1 MGYENTK
8 RQIWLPLLL
17 SAAVVVGIFLGSALQ
32 QRKAPTTLFFP
43 NGNTGKIQS
52 VLKLIQNEYV
62 DTVSIGRLEDKALE
76 AIAKGLD
83 PHTLYIPAANLA
95 EVNEPLDGE
104 FSGIGVHFNVT
115 NDTVVVISTVPGGPS
130 VKVGVMPGDRIV
142 SVNGKKIAGVKM
154 AQDSIMKKLRGPN
167 GSKVKVGV
175 KRSEV
180 KDLIDFTITRDKIPL
195 YSIDASYMVNSSIGY
210 IKIARF
216 ARSTYEEFIEATNKL
231 HKEGMKSVILDLR
244 GNTGGFLDQA
254 VQIANEFLPTG
265 KLIVYTKGN
274 ARPRQNLYSD
284 GKATCKNDQ
293 VVILIDEFSASAS
306 EILAGALQDNDKGTI
321 IGRRSFGKGLVQE
334 QIPLPDN
341 SALRLTVARYYTPTG
356 RSIQKHYNFGSEEEY
371 QMEISK
377 RYMHGEF
384 EQVDSIKF
392 ADSLKFTTPGGK
404 VVYGGGGIMPDIFV
418 PLDTIGIN
426 HFFRVVSA
434 RNLIYRYA
442 FSITDSKRSTLMKF
456 KNVVDLENYLNSLNL
471 LKSFEVYANKNNVTA
486 RPGEL
491 KESGTII
498 ETQLKAYI
506 ARDILDNDGFYP
518 IISRIDNTLQKAII
532 ILTKGNT
539 GVSTSTAKGG
549 KKNAFAYM
557 LTKPNKLHVAENRT

>member
-17 SAAVVVGIFLGSALQ
+17 ALAVVVGIFIGSSLH
-32 QRKAPTTLFFP
+32 RSNTPTALFFP
-43 NGNTGKIQS
+43 NSGSDKIQS
-52 VLKLIQNEYV
+52 VLKLIQDEYV
-62 DTVSIGRLEDKALE
+62 DTVSVKRLEEKALE

-83 PHTLYIPAANLA
+83 PHTVYIPAEKLA

-115 NDTVVVISTVPGGPS
+115 SDTVVVISTVPGGPS

-142 SVNGKKIAGVKM
+142 TVNGKIIAGVKM
-154 AQDSIMKKLRGPN
+154 DQDSIVKRLRGPN
-167 GSKVKVGV
+167 GSKVKIGL

-180 KDLIDFTITRDKIPL
+180 KELIDVTITRDRIPL
-195 YSIDASYMVNSSIGY
+195 YSIDASYMVNDSIGY

-216 ARSTYEEFIEATNKL
+216 ARSTYQEFFEATNKL
-231 HKEGMKSVILDLR
+231 HKQGMKSVILDLR

-254 VQIANEFLPTG
+254 VQIANEFLPAG
-265 KLIVYTKGN
+265 RLIVYTQGN

-284 GKATCKNDQ
+284 GKATCKNDK

-334 QIPLPDN
+334 QIPLADN

-356 RSIQKHYNFGSEEEY
+356 RSIQKHYTFGSEEEY
-371 QMEISK
+371 AMEISN
-377 RYMHGEF
+377 RYAHGEF

-392 ADSLKFTTPGGK
+392 ADSLKYKTPGGK
-404 VVYGGGGIMPDIFV
+404 IVYGGGGIMPDIFI

-426 HFFRVVSA
+426 RYFRVVSA

-442 FSITDSKRSTLMKF
+442 FSVTDSRRNVLAKF
-456 KNVVDLENYLNSLNL
+456 KNVVELENYLNTINV
-471 LKSFEVYANKNNVTA
+471 LKGFETYARNNKVVA
-486 RPGEL
+486 KPGEL
-491 KESGTII
+491 KVCGKII

-518 IISRIDNTLQKAII
+518 IISRIDNTLQKAIS
-532 ILTKGNT
+532 ILKGDT
-539 GVSTSTAKGG
+539 GISQSKSKGG
-549 KKNAFAYM
+549 KKNIFALL
-557 LTKPNKLHVAENRT
+557 LTKPRAMQLARNKA

>member
-17 SAAVVVGIFLGSALQ
+17 AAAVVVGIFLGSAI
-32 QRKAPTTLFFP
+32 QRSKAPTTLFFP
-43 NGNTGKIQS
+43 GGNSGKIQS
-52 VLKLIQNEYV
+52 VLKLIQDEYV
-62 DTVSIGRLEDKALE
+62 DTVNIDRLEEKALE

-83 PHTLYIPAANLA
+83 PHTVYIPASNLA

-142 SVNGKKIAGVKM
+142 TVNGKKIAGVKM
-154 AQDSIMKKLRGPN
+154 DQDSIMKKLRGPN

-195 YSIDASYMVNSSIGY
+195 YSIDASYMVDNTIGY

-216 ARSTYEEFIEATNKL
+216 ARTTYEEFIDATNKL
-231 HKEGMKSVILDLR
+231 HKQGMKSIILDLR

-254 VQIANEFLPTG
+254 VQIANEFLPAG

-293 VVILIDEFSASAS
+293 VIILIDEFSASAS

-321 IGRRSFGKGLVQE
+321 VGRRSFGKGLVQE

-356 RSIQKHYNFGSEEEY
+356 RSIQKHYNFDSEEDY

-404 VVYGGGGIMPDIFV
+404 VVYGGGGIMPDIFI
-418 PLDTIGIN
+418 PLDTNGIN
-426 HFFRVVSA
+426 HYFRSVSA

-442 FSITDSKRSTLMKF
+442 FSITDSKRSMLTKF
-456 KNVVDLENYLNSLNL
+456 KKVADLETYLNSLNL
-471 LKSFEVYANKNNVTA
+471 LKSFEVYAKKNNVVA
-486 RPGEL
+486 KPGEL

-518 IISRIDNTLQKAII
+518 IISRIDNTLQKAIE
-532 ILTKGNT
+532 ILTKGSAT
-539 GVSTSTAKGG
+539 IDKPKAKWG
-549 KKNAFAYM
+549 KKNTIAYL
-557 LTKPNKLHVAENRT
+557 LTRPSKLQVADSRT

>member
-17 SAAVVVGIFLGSALQ
+17 AAAVVVGIFLGSALQ
-32 QRKAPTTLFFP
+32 RSKAPTTLFFP
-43 NGNTGKIQS
+43 GNSSSKIEN
-52 VLKLIQNEYV
+52 VLKLIQDEYV
-62 DTVSIGRLEDKALE
+62 DTVNISRLEEKALE

-83 PHTLYIPAANLA
+83 PHTLYIPAAKLA

-115 NDTVVVISTVPGGPS
+115 NDTVIVISTVPGGPS

-142 SVNGKKIAGVKM
+142 TVNGIKVAGVKM
-154 AQDSIMKKLRGPN
+154 EQDSIVKKLRGPN
-167 GSKVKVGV
+167 GTKVKIGV

-180 KDLIDFTITRDKIPL
+180 KELIDFTITRDRIPL
-195 YSIDASYMVNSSIGY
+195 YSIDASYMVNGSVGY

-216 ARSTYEEFIEATNKL
+216 ARSTYEEFMTAINKQ
-231 HKEGMKSVILDLR
+231 HKQGMKSVILDLR

-254 VQIANEFLPTG
+254 VQIANEFLPNG

-274 ARPRQNLYSD
+274 ARARQNLYSD
-284 GKATCKNDQ
+284 GKGTCQNDQ

-306 EILAGALQDNDKGTI
+306 EILSGALQDNDKGTI

-356 RSIQKHYNFGSEEEY
+356 RSIQKHYNFDSEEDY
-371 QMEISK
+371 AMEISK
-377 RYMHGEF
+377 RYAHGEF

-418 PLDTIGIN
+418 PLDTVGIN
-426 HFFRVVSA
+426 RYFRIVSA

-442 FSITDSKRSTLMKF
+442 FSITDSKRNTLMKF
-456 KNVVDLENYLNSLNL
+456 KNVADLESYLNSLHL
-471 LKSFEVYANKNNVTA
+471 LKSFEVYAKNNNVVA
-486 RPGEL
+486 KPGEM
-491 KESGTII
+491 KESGLII

-518 IISRIDNTLQKAII
+518 IISRIDNTLQKAID
-532 ILTKGNT
+532 ILTKGSASVT
-539 GVSTSTAKGG
+539 PQKGKGG
-549 KKNAFAYM
+549 KKNVFAYL
-557 LTKPNKLHVAENRT
+557 LTKPKALQLAVNRT

>member
-17 SAAVVVGIFLGSALQ
+17 AAAVVVGIFLGSAI
-32 QRKAPTTLFFP
+32 QRSKAPTTLFFP
-43 NGNTGKIQS
+43 GGNSGKIES

-62 DTVSIGRLEDKALE
+62 DTVNTERLEEKALE

-83 PHTLYIPAANLA
+83 PHTVYIPASNLA

-142 SVNGKKIAGVKM
+142 TVNGKKIAGVKM
-154 AQDSIMKKLRGPN
+154 DQDSIMKKLRGPN

-195 YSIDASYMVNSSIGY
+195 YSIDASYMVDNTIGY

-216 ARSTYEEFIEATNKL
+216 ARTTYEEFIDATNKL
-231 HKEGMKSVILDLR
+231 HKQGMKSIILDLR

-254 VQIANEFLPTG
+254 VQIANEFLPAG

-293 VVILIDEFSASAS
+293 VIILIDEFSASAS

-321 IGRRSFGKGLVQE
+321 VGRRSFGKGLVQE

-356 RSIQKHYNFGSEEEY
+356 RSIQKHYNFDSEEDY

-404 VVYGGGGIMPDIFV
+404 VVYGGGGIMPDIFI
-418 PLDTIGIN
+418 PLDTNGIN
-426 HFFRVVSA
+426 HYFRSVSA

-442 FSITDSKRSTLMKF
+442 FSITDSKRSTLTKF
-456 KNVVDLENYLNSLNL
+456 KKVADLETYLNSLNL
-471 LKSFEVYANKNNVTA
+471 LKSFEVYAKKNNVVA
-486 RPGEL
+486 KPGEL

-518 IISRIDNTLQKAII
+518 IISRIDNTLQKAIE
-532 ILTKGNT
+532 ILTKGSAT
-539 GVSTSTAKGG
+539 IDKPKAKGS
-549 KKNAFAYM
+549 KKNAIAYL
-557 LTKPNKLHVAENRT
+557 LTRPSKLQVADSRT